1 MSQQEMRDADYA
13 LLAEFRATLRQ
24 FMAFSE
30 SQARNVGLTPQQ
42 HQALLAIR
50 GAAPEAAT
58 IGYVAEKLLLKPHS
72 ASGLISRLEEA
83 GLVERQPDERDQR
96 RSLLRLTEQAESLL
110 RALSLVHLAE
120 LGNLKPLLQNLID
133 RV

>member
-30 SQARNVGLTPQQ
+30 NQARNVGLTPQQ

-83 GLVERQPDERDQR
+83 GLIARQPDERDQR

-110 RALSLVHLAE
+110 KALSLVHLEE
-120 LGNLKPLLQNLID
+120 LGNLKPLLQNMID
-133 RV
+133 QV